1 MNGNATYT
9 LTLEKALTDAFVLV
23 LQQEM
28 QGALNVTA
36 AENFENMTL
45 PACFVKCSRRR
56 ESIINSAIFEFGVE
70 LALVVQA
77 DDFDQAGM
85 ENLWANL
92 LSVAYDIENLKGKLN
107 SVSPLYAFV
116 FGILRDSGVSIS
128 RSDRHFV
135 RTATLTTHC
144 GLIAAS

>member
-1 MNGNATYT
+1 MNNNATYT

-36 AENFENMTL
+36 VENFENMTL

-77 DDFDQAGM
+77 DDFDLIGM

-92 LSVAYDIENLKGKLN
+92 LCVAYDIENLKTKLN
-107 SVSPLYAFV
+107 SISPLYAFI
-116 FGILRDSGVSIS
+116 FGILRDSGVQLN

-135 RTATLTTHC
+135 RTASITTHC
-144 GLIAAS
+144 ALLAS

>member
-1 MNGNATYT
+1 MTNNAVYT

-28 QGALNVTA
+28 QGALTVTA
-36 AENFENMTL
+36 SENSENMKL
-45 PACFVKCSRRR
+45 PACFVLCTRRR
-56 ESIINSAIFEFGVE
+56 ESIINSAIFEFGVD
-70 LALVVQA
+70 LSLIVQA
-77 DDFDQAGM
+77 DDYDAIGM

-92 LSVAYDIENLKGKLN
+92 LCVAYDIEGLKQKLN
-107 SVSPLYAFV
+107 SISPLYAYI

-135 RTATLTTHC
+135 RTATLTIHC
-144 GLIAAS
+144 GLLAAS